1 MARKGSSPP
10 KPVRRVRVRSRPLA
24 QIDEAKLAVALSIMA
39 RSLIEERVAATTPEA
54 AAVRGRREV
63 A

>member
-1 MARKGSSPP
+1 MARNGSSPA
-10 KPVRRVRVRSRPLA
+10 KQERRVRVRARPLA

-39 RSLIEERVAATTPEA
+39 RRLIEEAAQTAPA
-54 AAVRGRREV
+54 GRREV